1 MNNLS
6 WYCII
11 QLSLEVLYKFQI
23 YMASNE
29 TNFSSSSGA
38 KAATGAHRRTCKVFA
53 EDIRTTEGKE
63 FLISYDKFN
72 RKRAFWIYRG
82 RETWDASG
90 HFFSSNAKLKRN
102 QILFPQKKKKKSDTD
117 MEWLTSHKWITKKKS
132 KASGWSWEGA
142 TMFIAVMNSWI
153 CWLTKH
159 FPSLTL

>member
-82 RETWDASG
+82 RETRDATG
-90 HFFSSNAKLKRN
+90 QLLQLHC
-102 QILFPQKKKKKSDTD
+102 QIKKKSDTD
-117 MEWLTSHKWITKKKS
+117 MEWLTSHKWITKKKKQS
-132 KASGWSWEGA
+132 LKLILRSHYVHSRYEQLN
-142 TMFIAVMNSWI
+142 M
-153 CWLTKH
+153 LTRVR
-159 FPSLTL
+159 